1 MATAP
6 PRAKDVIRLDLDV
19 EGMTCAACAARVEK
33 ILGRQQDV
41 AEARVNFATG
51 RAQVV
56 LGGPV
61 AVEDLQAA
69 VQKIGYGLTEH
80 VDAARQRTDE
90 LDQWWQRLLVAG
102 PLGLVVFLLAMT
114 PLGDLLPMTARS
126 WTIAVLATV
135 VEFGPGRHF
144 LVHAA
149 KLARHRQANMDT
161 LVAMGTLAAL
171 AWSWVVIVQGG
182 HEHYFESAALIIA
195 FLSLGRWLEARAK
208 LQAGQALH
216 ALAALAATHA
226 TVRRDGGEVE
236 LAVEDVVPGDIVVVR
251 PGEKIAVDGE
261 VVDGAS
267 AIDESLLTGE
277 SRPVDKAVGDAVVA
291 GSVNTTGLLAYR
303 ATAVGAETALAGIV
317 GLVEQAQAGKAKLQR
332 LADQVSSIFVPTV
345 IVIALFTLLGW
356 WLIGDDAVGGFEAA
370 VAVLIIACPC
380 ALGLATPVAVLVGT
394 GRGADLGILIRSVEA
409 IERVGDVTTI
419 IFDKTG
425 TLTHGDFRVVRQVT
439 IDGVGADEVA
449 LRVAAVE
456 AGSEHPIGR
465 ALAAVDDESAIPT
478 ATAFEAVPGRG
489 VVATVDGATVAVGSP
504 RMIVERLG
512 DLPTVLAEAVAQGQS
527 EGHTVI
533 VAEVDGQATA
543 AFWLGDRVKEEAAEV
558 VRDLQDRG
566 LDVVLLTG
574 DNQATADAVAAGL
587 GISRVRA
594 EVLPGDK
601 QDVVRELRD
610 AGEVVAMVGD
620 GVNDAPALVEAD
632 LGIAMG
638 TGTDV
643 AREASDLTLLRGDL
657 RSVVLALDLSRRTR
671 RTILQNLGWAFGYNV
686 VAIPVAAAG
695 LLTPAVAGGAMA
707 LSSVSVVANALR
719 LRRFGRG

>member
-1 MATAP
+1 MPTAP

-33 ILGRQQDV
+33 ILGRQDDV
-41 AEARVNFATG
+41 AQARVNFATG

-56 LGGPV
+56 LDRDVP
-61 AVEDLQAA
+61 VEDLAAA
-69 VQKIGYGLTEH
+69 VQKIGYGLTPH
-80 VDAARQRTDE
+80 VDAARERSAE
-90 LDQWWQRLLVAG
+90 LDQWWARLLVAG
-102 PLGLVVFLLAMT
+102 PLGLIVLLLAMT
-114 PLGDLLPMTARS
+114 PLGELLPMTARS
-126 WTIAVLATV
+126 WTVAVLATV

-171 AWSWVVIVQGG
+171 AWSWVEILGGG

-195 FLSLGRWLEARAK
+195 FLTLGRWLEARAK
-208 LQAGQALH
+208 LQAGEALH

-226 TVRRDGGEVE
+226 TVRRDGAEVKV
-236 LAVEDVVPGDIVVVR
+236 AVEDVVPDDVVVVR
-251 PGEKIAVDGE
+251 PGEKIPVDGE
-261 VVDGAS
+261 VVEGAS

-277 SRPVDKAVGDAVVA
+277 SRPVDKAVGDQVVA
-291 GSVNTTGLLAYR
+291 GSVNTTGVLAFR

-317 GLVEQAQAGKAKLQR
+317 ALVEQAQAGKARFQR
-332 LADQVSSIFVPTV
+332 IADQVSSVFVPTV
-345 IVIALFTLLGW
+345 IVLALLTLLGW
-356 WLIGDDAVGGFEAA
+356 SVLGGDVTAGFEAA

-419 IFDKTG
+419 VFDKTG
-425 TLTHGDFRVVRQVT
+425 TLTHGDFRVVHQVT
-439 IDGVGADEVA
+439 VDGADADEVA
-449 LRVAAVE
+449 RIVAAAE

-465 ALAAVDDESAIPT
+465 ALAAAHDHEELPSASD
-478 ATAFEAVPGRG
+478 FEAVAGRG
-489 VVATVDGATVAVGSP
+489 LLATVGTAVVAVGSP
-504 RMIVERLG
+504 RMVRERVG
-512 DLPTVLAEAVAQGQS
+512 VLPDSIDVAVKEGQAA
-527 EGHTVI
+527 GHTVV
-533 VAEVDGQATA
+533 VAEVDGAAVA
-543 AFWLGDRVKEEAAEV
+543 AFWLGDRVKQEAASV
-558 VRDLQDRG
+558 VAALQQRG

-574 DNQATADAVAAGL
+574 DNQATAEAVAAGV
-587 GISRVRA
+587 GITRVRA

-601 QDVVRELRD
+601 QTVVAELRA

-657 RSVVLALDLSRRTR
+657 GAVVDALDLSRRTR

-686 VAIPVAAAG
+686 LAIPVAAAG
-695 LLTPAVAGGAMA
+695 LLSPAVAGGAMA
-707 LSSVSVVANALR
+707 FSSVSVVANALR
-719 LRRFGRG
+719 LRRFGR